1 MQISFAGKTYSGL
14 SSEMVKFLNDT
25 ELINA
30 LEFDAFAELQK
41 RFGNMRPVSTASKGA
56 KGPNH
61 ENVSYIE
68 NILDFSPFPTVGM
81 ALLKEK
87 RLKGLLYCSKQAI
100 EFVSFIAEAN
110 CVPLDRIVFIE
121 DPHHTLY
128 VNDKF
133 DLIILPL
140 VDTLGKSFSN
150 SFDLFASLSF
160 TIHYFFVFIE

>member
-1 MQISFAGKTYSGL
+1 MKETKPSSCNFRYILLGKTYSGL
-14 SSEMVKFLNDT
+14 TSEMVKFLNDT

-41 RFGNMRPVSTASKGA
+41 RFGKMRPASAMSKV
-56 KGPNH
+56 KGPKH
-61 ENVSYIE
+61 DIISYVE

-121 DPHHTLY
+121 DPHHTLF

-140 VDTLGKSFSN
+140 IDSLGKP
-150 SFDLFASLSF
+150 L
-160 TIHYFFVFIE
+160 Y